1 LIACARPDKSLC
13 TQRQAVTAPKAQCS
27 GSTDVS
33 TDVSELLLIGG
44 AWVPARSG
52 RRLTTLDP
60 ATGAPLGTVAD
71 AGADDVDAAV
81 AAATRAFGDAAWR
94 DLTPAARARL
104 LWRVGDLIEEN
115 ADELARRAA

>member
-1 LIACARPDKSLC
+1 MD
-13 TQRQAVTAPKAQCS
+13 VTTDVT
-27 GSTDVS
+27 TDVS